1 MTKKVPTDLGASV
14 LTRLKNLAAE
24 QQEEFQV
31 TLTQYCLERL
41 LDRLAKSVHREK
53 FVLKGALLLRV
64 LVHSVRRVTR
74 DLDLL
79 GFGDSDISGIKKA
92 FTEICATEASPDG
105 VRFDT
110 ESIVVSPIR
119 AGQEYGGQRVTLNA
133 FIKTARIPL
142 HIDVGFGDSIV
153 PGVIDLDYPTMLG
166 APSPHLCAYSLETVV
181 AEKCQA
187 AVSLGLLNS
196 RMKDFYD
203 FHIIAK
209 SHAFVGEVLGRAI
222 RATFERRGTSLPK
235 EIPTA
240 FTEEFSS
247 DKQKQQLW
255 RAYINRDQL
264 TEASALEMVVQEAQR
279 FLWPVLDALQ
289 AGRAVPK
296 AWSAGGPWA

>member
-1 MTKKVPTDLGASV
+1 MTKRVPTDLEASV
-14 LTRLKNLAAE
+14 LARLKKIAADRK
-24 QQEEFQV
+24 EEFQV
-31 TLTQYCLERL
+31 TLTQYCVERL
-41 LDRLAKSVHREK
+41 LDRLANSAHRER
-53 FVLKGALLLRV
+53 FVLKGDLLLRV
-64 LVHSVRRVTR
+64 LVHSIRRVTR

-79 GFGDSDISGIKKA
+79 GFGGSEIADITQA
-92 FTEICATEASPDG
+92 FTDICSTKADPDG

-110 ESIVVSPIR
+110 ASIVVSPIR
-119 AGQEYGGQRVTLNA
+119 EGQEYGGQRITVNA

-142 HIDVGFGDSIV
+142 QIDVGFGDSIV

-166 APSPHLCAYSLETVV
+166 APLPHLRAYPLETVV

-222 RATFERRGTSLPK
+222 EATFKQRGTTLPK

-240 FTEEFSS
+240 LTEEFSL

-255 RAYINRDQL
+255 GAYVKRDQL
-264 TEASALEMVVQEAQR
+264 VGAPTLDVVAQEAQR
-279 FLWPVLDALQ
+279 FLWPVLDSLQ
-289 AGRAVPK
+289 AGKAIPR
-296 AWSAGGPWA
+296 AWSAGGPWV